1 MQKSVSSS
9 FNDDGTLEI
18 LPQNNG
24 IPFEFELP
32 NNGSLFS
39 SYKGKHANIT
49 YAVKVTADIAKRFD
63 VRKNTFLCLA
73 LIIKW

>member
-1 MQKSVSSS
+1 MSSS
-9 FNDDGTLEI
+9 FHDDGTLEI

-32 NNGSLFS
+32 SNDSLFS

-49 YAVKVTADIAKRFD
+49 YAVKVTADIAKRL
-63 VRKNTFLCLA
+63 T
-73 LIIKW
+73 